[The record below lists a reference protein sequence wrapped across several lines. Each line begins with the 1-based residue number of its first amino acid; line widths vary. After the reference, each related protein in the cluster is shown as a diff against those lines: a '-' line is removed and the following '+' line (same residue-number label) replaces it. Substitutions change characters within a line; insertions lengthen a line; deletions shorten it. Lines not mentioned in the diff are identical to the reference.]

1 MKGKQRNV
9 NKQLGNCSP
18 NLEASIIDELAMG
31 PSSLVQVTNTEPS
44 GGEKNVNKQLKHMFF
59 FNSNFF
65 FEKKIFDS
73 KYLRYV
79 QIVSKAILPQL
90 M

>member
-44 GGEKNVNKQLKHMFF
+44 GGEKKM
-59 FNSNFF
+59 
-65 FEKKIFDS
+65 
-73 KYLRYV
+73 
-79 QIVSKAILPQL
+79 
-90 M
+90 